1 MKVKE
6 LMDKLSTLDENAELY
21 CFSDQGEKFDDAKRA
36 YQIVDL
42 QIRKGHKERM
52 HTKNIDATFTE
63 YSDGEDTPLL
73 LITSDF

>member
-1 MKVKE
+1 MKVKD

-36 YQIVDL
+36 YEIVDL
-42 QIRKGHKERM
+42 QVRKGHNERM
-52 HTKNIDATFTE
+52 QTKNIDATFTE
-63 YSDGEDTPLL
+63 YSDGVDTPLL